1 MLRRLVKV
9 TPSSVKPGI
18 YMHAVNG
25 LHELIKEPLVWPIP
39 QTLFLNPHTVNLL
52 DMFYSS
58 HVTLNF

>member
-39 QTLFLNPHTVNLL
+39 QTLF
-52 DMFYSS
+52 
-58 HVTLNF
+58 